1 MTDHSK
7 RVRAEVTQLRKLMP
21 IGPSPW
27 LGDVISL
34 LCHCGERLSEDC
46 DCACRL
52 APEPETYR
60 RYTCDISLPYCHES

>member
-52 APEPETYR
+52 PPGT
-60 RYTCDISLPYCHES
+60 